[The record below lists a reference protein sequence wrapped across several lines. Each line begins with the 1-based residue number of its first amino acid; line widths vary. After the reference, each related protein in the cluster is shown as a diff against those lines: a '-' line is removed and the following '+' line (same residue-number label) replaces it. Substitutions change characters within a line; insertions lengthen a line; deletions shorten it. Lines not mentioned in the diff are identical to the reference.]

1 VKAIAIYLLLA
12 AGSTCT
18 AQTEADQLIEQ
29 GHWKRARALVDA
41 RPMRDA
47 LTQFLLSQI
56 HNAFGDRES
65 PLPLAEKAVALDGSV
80 GRYHRQVA
88 EATGVMAQHSG
99 LFQQLFLARRFKHE
113 IDIAIALDPRD
124 VQALHDLMEFYLLAP
139 GIAGGDKDKARATA
153 ERIAH
158 LDVVQGYLAQAR
170 LAEAAGDRLRQE
182 SALRKAVEAGPSHYR
197 ARVALADFLL
207 AHGYWE
213 GARKEASIAES
224 IDGTRVDA
232 YNVLAS
238 VFAHRG
244 ELGELDALLAVAEKE
259 VPDDLTPHYRAAEVL
274 ESTGQDLNRSQ
285 RYFRRYLSL
294 EAEGNA
300 PTLADARAKAAEVSA
315 RIGAIS
321 GTRASPG
328 PG

>member
-1 VKAIAIYLLLA
+1 
-12 AGSTCT
+12 
-18 AQTEADQLIEQ
+18 
-29 GHWKRARALVDA
+29 
-41 RPMRDA
+41 
-47 LTQFLLSQI
+47 
-56 HNAFGDRES
+56 
-65 PLPLAEKAVALDGSV
+65 
-80 GRYHRQVA
+80 
-88 EATGVMAQHSG
+88 MAQHSG
-99 LFQQLFLARRFKHE
+99 MFQQLLLARRFKHE
-113 IDIAIALDPRD
+113 IDTAIALDPSD
-124 VQALHDLMEFYLLAP
+124 VQALRDLMEFYLLAP

-158 LDVVQGYLAQAR
+158 LDVIHGYLAQAR

-182 SALRKAVEAGPSHYR
+182 SALRKAVEAGPSYYR

-213 GARKEASIAES
+213 GARKEASVAES

-238 VFAHRG
+238 VYAHRG

-259 VPDDLTPHYRAAEVL
+259 VPDDLTPYYRAAEVL

-300 PTLADARAKAAEVSA
+300 LL
-315 RIGAIS
+315 
-321 GTRASPG
+321 
-328 PG
+328 